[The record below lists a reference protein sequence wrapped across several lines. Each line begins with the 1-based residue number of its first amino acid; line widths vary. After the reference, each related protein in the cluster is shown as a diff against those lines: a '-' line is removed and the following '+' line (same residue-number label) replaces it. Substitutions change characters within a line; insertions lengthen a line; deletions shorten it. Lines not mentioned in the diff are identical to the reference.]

1 MLYNSDVQTKT
12 LTKWD
17 TIKVATKH
25 LTIITM
31 FKYRPSNNSH
41 ITLYTQR
48 NPYSTPG
55 TNTSMIGSVHTC
67 THTHTHM
74 STHTHTHE
82 HIHMHTYA
90 HTDTHTHT
98 HNLRYITS
106 VSRCEEMG
114 FESSFK
120 SGRRFGALES
130 IRE

>member
-12 LTKWD
+12 LTKRD
-17 TIKVATKH
+17 NIKVATKH

-55 TNTSMIGSVHTC
+55 TNTSMS
-67 THTHTHM
+67 THM